1 MKDDTPPESITV
13 EVQIVKDARGR
24 VSSSH
29 DLSSDEDRSRVMAW
43 PTGGLAQVAFAL
55 LTEATH
61 REALL
66 DIILK
71 VSQDPE
77 FGERVSRMSVEERD
91 VEIGKLA
98 DAMVIG
104 MSRTVQRLSVDA
116 VRAALEHVAPR
127 R

>member
-1 MKDDTPPESITV
+1 MKEDAPSESITV

-29 DLSSDEDRSRVMAW
+29 DLSSDEDRTRVMSW

-61 REALL
+61 REAML

-77 FGERVSRMSVEERD
+77 FGERLSRMSVAER
-91 VEIGKLA
+91 EIEVGKLA
-98 DAMVIG
+98 EAMVLG
-104 MSRTVQRLSVDA
+104 MSRTVQRLSVEA
-116 VRAALEHVAPR
+116 IRAALEHVAPR